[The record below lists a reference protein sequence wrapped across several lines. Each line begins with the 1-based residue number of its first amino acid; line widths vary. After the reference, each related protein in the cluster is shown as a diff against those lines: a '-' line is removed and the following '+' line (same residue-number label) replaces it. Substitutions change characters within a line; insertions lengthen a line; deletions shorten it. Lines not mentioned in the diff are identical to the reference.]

1 MNLKLYSFFYSAFIG
16 YNLYQIYNINM
27 KNYLNNKET
36 MILFFINN

>member
-16 YNLYQIYNINM
+16 YNLSQIYKINTNS
-27 KNYLNNKET
+27 KLWNKET